1 MRVGALVKV
10 VKVPVGFDLTPG
22 DVGIVVE
29 NKERYWDF
37 GGGDC
42 GYVNVSDVMI
52 RGEMTE
58 IAHTMIQEIE

>member
-10 VKVPVGFDLTPG
+10 VKVPAGFDLTPG

-37 GGGDC
+37 GSGDC

-52 RGEMTE
+52 RGEITE